1 MNSEHCS
8 CDHWYCEECS
18 RYTVEAV
25 ATSKPAALPSQATMA
40 SFQAATPPSQAAIA
54 SFQTAMKY
62 SQAALSWSAMG
73 YSQAARAYS
82 QPARAYSQ
90 PATELPQPAT
100 VYSQVATALPQ
111 PATALSQLAAAA
123 TALSQ
128 PAAMADSQPA
138 TALPDWNCHR
148 VKLMFPLLYQ
158 ADLSYY
164 SVTAILKIRMRDV
177 SVGINAAQ
185 LVIVEDSRLNSKVLP
200 LFDIPARPVPSTHLQ
215 IMAPQLS
222 PKQHSHGPT
231 ANGGEN

>member
-1 MNSEHCS
+1 
-8 CDHWYCEECS
+8 
-18 RYTVEAV
+18 
-25 ATSKPAALPSQATMA
+25 MA

-62 SQAALSWSAMG
+62 SQAATKYSQAALSWSAMG

-82 QPARAYSQ
+82 QPASAYSQ

-111 PATALSQLAAAA
+111 PATALSQLATA
-123 TALSQ
+123 ALSQ
-128 PAAMADSQPA
+128 PAAD
-138 TALPDWNCHR
+138 DWNCHR

-215 IMAPQLS
+215 IMAPKLS